1 MAKAIASTTA
11 HQIVL
16 TQALFALA
24 ECRFRHAPLIRRV
37 CCLHLPAMAARVGAS
52 FSVASPA
59 AECQMEKK
67 MTRTLALFAAA
78 ATLAGTLIAS
88 ATPSLAQERGSR
100 WVAQQN
106 YFGPGQYDR
115 LVNGS
120 DASTPGHN

>member
-1 MAKAIASTTA
+1 LSRDAASIFA
-11 HQIVL
+11 
-16 TQALFALA
+16 AWRRAWALA
-24 ECRFRHAPLIRRV
+24 
-37 CCLHLPAMAARVGAS
+37 
-52 FSVASPA
+52 SVASPA
-59 AECQMEKK
+59 AESVMEKK

-78 ATLAGTLIAS
+78 AALAGTLIAS

-106 YFGPGQYDR
+106 YYGPGQYDR